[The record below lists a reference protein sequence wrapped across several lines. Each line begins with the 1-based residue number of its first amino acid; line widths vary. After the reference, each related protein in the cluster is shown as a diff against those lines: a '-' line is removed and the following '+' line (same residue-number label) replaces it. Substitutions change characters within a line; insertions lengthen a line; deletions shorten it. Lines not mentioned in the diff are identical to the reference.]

1 MGLLRQYMQGNSHTY
16 RLTNFSSALHAYHS
30 WWYSEFKM
38 YVVEGLSN
46 MLMLK
51 DDESSSILD
60 IQKFRRDFSLMVHD
74 EITQNDIIRF
84 KTLAIYK
91 WLFLDMQ
98 KRLEPLFSPNEIKI
112 LTNIIECSVLVA
124 TDAVTYFED
133 ITDNIDMYNLYIQ
146 RVIESLMNRFDTCR
160 LELRELKKK
169 YFAAIMIQRQWRT
182 SNTNP
187 TYQICKTRLEREYN
201 ELCFV

>member
-1 MGLLRQYMQGNSHTY
+1 
-16 RLTNFSSALHAYHS
+16 
-30 WWYSEFKM
+30 
-38 YVVEGLSN
+38 
-46 MLMLK
+46 
-51 DDESSSILD
+51 
-60 IQKFRRDFSLMVHD
+60 
-74 EITQNDIIRF
+74 
-84 KTLAIYK
+84 
-91 WLFLDMQ
+91 MQ